1 MSEFIQQPELHCR
14 MHWRNR
20 KAFASQRFRHAIL
33 KLACIRD
40 LSCRMDWA
48 ASSDLRAIS
57 AANRLLGRGH
67 L

>member
-1 MSEFIQQPELHCR
+1 MSEFIQQPELHSR

-33 KLACIRD
+33 KLASIRD

-48 ASSDLRAIS
+48 ASSDLRAI
-57 AANRLLGRGH
+57 
-67 L
+67 